1 MIISIV
7 PPTDVEPISIGC
19 TYNDDCPDHAACR
32 NSACINPCAAENP
45 CAPSAICT
53 VVKHKP
59 LCSCPDGYIG
69 TPEIDCRLRK
79 QRKVKKCGIFKK
91 IWIFNIFIIVPIKAF
106 KIMKVS
112 KKGRGE
118 Y

>member
-1 MIISIV
+1 MPCWIALLMIISIV

-53 VVKHKP
+53 VIKHEP

-79 QRKVKKCGIFKK
+79 
-91 IWIFNIFIIVPIKAF
+91 
-106 KIMKVS
+106 
-112 KKGRGE
+112 
-118 Y
+118 

>member
-1 MIISIV
+1 MLWSHRSFSLV
-7 PPTDVEPISIGC
+7 PPTEVEPISIGC

-53 VVKHKP
+53 VVKHEA

-79 QRKVKKCGIFKK
+79 YLD
-91 IWIFNIFIIVPIKAF
+91 
-106 KIMKVS
+106 S
-112 KKGRGE
+112 KGVNNE
-118 Y
+118 YNDERAVG